1 MNTMSD
7 LAMIESSEVHA
18 IRVLL
23 VEDDADLCRAV
34 AEYLGKN
41 GLEVSVEGRGDNAVA
56 RVVDERPDVVLLDV
70 MLPGKDGFEVCREL
84 RSAGNSVPI
93 IILTAKEEDFD
104 QVLGLELGADDY
116 LAKPVQPRVLLAR
129 IKAIT
134 RRAQGHSPAAADG
147 EMLQFGRL
155 KIHGVNREVI
165 LEDKRIELTPAEF
178 DLLWLLAS
186 NAGKVM
192 QRNDILKSLR
202 GLHYNGADRSVDAR
216 LYRLRRRFSQDKD
229 ASWRIKTVRP
239 HGYMFCLEPWKFVPS
254 NRRRCGFPCEAC
266 RQFFTCAH
274 ESISVGST

>member
-56 RVVDERPDVVLLDV
+56 RIVDERPDVVLLDV

-239 HGYMFCLEPWKFVPS
+239 HGYMFCLEPW
-254 NRRRCGFPCEAC
+254 
-266 RQFFTCAH
+266 
-274 ESISVGST
+274 